1 MAEKKS
7 VSVKVLNMAGE
18 EVSKM
23 NLNAEVFGIE
33 PHQQAMFDAV
43 QVEQANQR
51 QATAKTKV
59 RHEVSGGG
67 KKPWRQKGTGRAR
80 SGSSRSPVWVGGGTV
95 FIWVGGGT
103 VFGPV
108 GNQNFKISQ
117 NKKEHKLALKS
128 ALSLK
133 TKDGLLVIDEIKFDG
148 KKTKNFV
155 SFLDAIKVG
164 GKALVVVDE
173 ITEEIFA
180 SSRNVGFAKV
190 VTSDN
195 ISVLDLLNVDNL
207 VMSKASIKTV
217 EEALK

>member
-95 FIWVGGGT
+95 F
-103 VFGPV
+103 GPI
-108 GNQNFKISQ
+108 GNQNYKISQ

-133 TKDGLLVIDEIKFDG
+133 TKDGLVVVDEIKFDE

-155 SFLDAIKVG
+155 AFLDAIKVG
-164 GKALVVVDE
+164 SKALVVVDA

-180 SSRNVGFAKV
+180 SARNVGYAKV

-195 ISVLDLLNVDNL
+195 ISVVDLLNVDNL
-207 VMSKASIKTV
+207 VMSKASIKEV

>member
-51 QATAKTKV
+51 QVTAKTKV

-80 SGSSRSPVWVGGGTV
+80 AGSSRSP
-95 FIWVGGGT
+95 IWVGGGT

-133 TKDGLLVIDEIKFDG
+133 TKDGLVVVDEIKFDE

-155 SFLDAIKVG
+155 AFLDAIKVG
-164 GKALVVVDE
+164 TKALVVVDE

-180 SSRNVGFAKV
+180 SARNVGYAKV
-190 VTSDN
+190 VTADN
-195 ISVLDLLNVDNL
+195 ISVVDLLNVDNL
-207 VMSKASIKTV
+207 VMSKASIKEV